1 MKYLKLLFL
10 IVPFYGFGQQII
22 SKDVY
27 NFWNAYDK
35 IIQEKN
41 QDNQISLIKTLYID
55 KATPGLAGI
64 MKARNYSAE
73 EYIFAINN
81 YPRFWKSIRENT
93 LKSNQFS
100 KQIENGIDKLKMIY
114 PELKPVNTYFE
125 IGILRTGGTTIDG
138 MLLIGSEVALAD
150 KSVITEEFDKKYPNL
165 KSYFDTNPINDVVFL
180 NTHEYIH
187 TQQKETIGNTL
198 LSQTIMEGV
207 AEFLAEIALNTKS
220 PNPQI
225 EFGYKNEE
233 KIKIAFEREMFSSNI
248 YNWIMNSPE
257 NQFGMRDLG
266 YFVGYAIC
274 KKYYEQSKDKKTA
287 VKEMIQLDYN
297 NEDEL
302 IKWVEKTKY
311 FPKKLGFY
319 KKEFEKNQPKVLSIS
334 QIENGNKNVKPGVVQ
349 YSINFSQEMDTNFRG
364 FDYGPLGEQAIYKF
378 KKLIGWSNNNK
389 TLTIEI
395 EVEPNK
401 KYQVMIKGK
410 GGFRN
415 KDGIFLKPYLF
426 EFETCAE

>member
-1 MKYLKLLFL
+1 MKYLKLFFL
-10 IVPFYGFGQQII
+10 ILPFFGFGQQII

-35 IIQEKN
+35 IIREK
-41 QDNQISLIKTLYID
+41 DSANQINLIKTLYID
-55 KATPGLAGI
+55 KATPGLAAI
-64 MKARNYSAE
+64 MEARRYSAE
-73 EYIFAINN
+73 EYIFAINH
-81 YPRFWKSIRENT
+81 YPKFWNSVRENT
-93 LKSNQFS
+93 LKSNTFS
-100 KQIENGIDKLKMIY
+100 KEIEQGVEKLKAIY
-114 PELKPVNTYFE
+114 PQLKPVNTYFE
-125 IGILRTGGTTIDG
+125 IGILRTGGTIQDG
-138 MLLIGSEVALAD
+138 KLLIGSEVALTD
-150 KSVITEEFDKKYPNL
+150 KSVITEEFDKRYPYL
-165 KSYFDTNPINDVVFL
+165 RSYFDTDPINDVIFL
-180 NTHEYIH
+180 NIHEYIH
-187 TQQKETIGNTL
+187 TQQKGTFGNSL

-207 AEFLAEIALNTKS
+207 AEFLAEIALNQKS

-225 EFGYKNEE
+225 DFGFKNEE
-233 KIKIAFEREMFSSNI
+233 KIIQEYKKEMFSTNLSN
-248 YNWIMNSPE
+248 WFWNSPD

-297 NEDEL
+297 NENEL
-302 IKWVEKTKY
+302 IKFVEKTKY
-311 FPKKLGFY
+311 FPRKLNFY
-319 KKEFEKNQPKVLSIS
+319 KKVFEKKQPKVLSIS
-334 QIENGNKNVKPGVVQ
+334 QIENGSKNVKSGVIQ

-395 EVEPNK
+395 EVAPNK
-401 KYQVMIKGK
+401 KYQVTIQGK

-415 KDGIFLKPYLF
+415 KDGVFAKPYLF
-426 EFETCAE
+426 EFETGAE